1 MNPDAPTDDNLL
13 DEILALLDTFETLT
27 PCDSQHAVLKA
38 TTASLVH
45 ALARAIESHAIVLES
60 RSGRSAEKAP
70 HCVSV
75 DDLVLRFGRAAIL
88 RMAAS
93 REPNK
98 AFGWLRNRPGNRG
111 EPEMVRHASWR
122 FGAAVALECRRGRGL
137 VAAIDLAAGR
147 FGVSPSTIRSYL
159 KRLADDYGR
168 TKISSG
174 LAVAFRNLTDEELR
188 EYLAHCSDDPG

>member
-1 MNPDAPTDDNLL
+1 MNPDAPTDDNSL
-13 DEILALLDTFETLT
+13 DEILSLLDTFETVT
-27 PCDSQHAVLKA
+27 PCDSQRAAVLKTA
-38 TTASLVH
+38 TASLVH

-70 HCVSV
+70 RCVSV
-75 DDLVLRFGRAAIL
+75 DDLVLRFGRAAIR

-98 AFGWLRNRPGNRG
+98 AFGWLRSRPGNTG
-111 EPEMVRHASWR
+111 ELEVARHKAWR

-168 TKISSG
+168 TEISSG
-174 LAVAFRNLTDEELR
+174 LSGAFQNFTDEELR
-188 EYLAHCSDDPG
+188 ELAHCGDDP